1 MWPFKEDENCD
12 ALAIDAAGAGEVI
25 FLSMSF
31 SSKLSSIKVIF
42 AGTLAWI
49 LISIL
54 SRLVRWSY
62 VFPVDKLVDSGNVII
77 AFWHGR
83 ILMMPWLY
91 TKLDRRS
98 TELPYMLISQHGDGR
113 IIALAARLLGIRS
126 VAGSSTRGGLK
137 ALLQLIKLAR
147 DGSDIGFT
155 PDGPRGPRYQVKQ
168 GLVLAAAK
176 TGSPIIPC
184 TYSTDKRWQ
193 LGSWDGMIIPKPFSR
208 GVCIVG
214 EPITVA
220 EGDDYDLARLRVQ
233 DALND
238 LTKRADEYWSN
249 S

>member
-1 MWPFKEDENCD
+1 
-12 ALAIDAAGAGEVI
+12 
-25 FLSMSF
+25 MSL
-31 SSKLSSIKVIF
+31 SSKLASIKVIF
-42 AGTLAWI
+42 AGTLAWV
-49 LISIL
+49 LISVL

-62 VFPVDKLVDSGNVII
+62 VFPADRLADSEKVII

-91 TKLDRRS
+91 SKLERRS
-98 TELPYMLISQHGDGR
+98 PGLPYMLISQHGDGR

-137 ALLQLIKLAR
+137 ALLQLIKVAR
-147 DGSDIGFT
+147 EGSDIGFT

-168 GLVLAAAK
+168 GILLAAAK

-184 TYSTDKRWQ
+184 TYSSDRRWQ
-193 LGSWDGMIIPKPFSR
+193 LRSWDGMIIPKPFSR
-208 GVCIVG
+208 GVCMVG
-214 EPITVA
+214 EPIAVA
-220 EGDDYDLARLRVQ
+220 EWDDYEAARLRVQ